1 MKYEKDKITVIIP
14 VYNVENYLERCLK
27 SILYNT
33 YTNLEIICVNDGSTD
48 NSKKILEDYSQRDK
62 RVIVINKKNNGIS
75 SARNAGIKIATGEY
89 IAFVD
94 SDDWIHEKYF
104 ENLIRGI
111 DTADLVICNYIRSYK
126 SGSVETDDAYR
137 VQSISPIDVL
147 KNKELKSYVWGK
159 LFRHQLVDEIR
170 FCESEK
176 LEDSLYNMDVL
187 LNNKNLK
194 INHVGV
200 PLYYYF
206 VRAGSLVNNIEAYSV
221 LSLAKCFKE
230 YYDKENEAEW
240 KKVLAIE
247 IIKRTLSARYIFI
260 IIKNKDMIRECNA
273 LMKQCVK
280 STGNMKYLI
289 LYKLPFL
296 YRAFRVLNDPTMLK
310 YEKQL

>member
-104 ENLIRGI
+104 EYLIRGI

-170 FCESEK
+170 FSESEK

-194 INHVGV
+194 INHVDI

-247 IIKRTLSARYIFI
+247 VIKRTLSARYIFI

-280 STGNMKYLI
+280 STGNTKYLI

-296 YRAFRVLNDPTMLK
+296 YRAFRILNDPTMLK

>member
-104 ENLIRGI
+104 EYLIRGI

-170 FCESEK
+170 FSESEE

-194 INHVGV
+194 INHVDV

-206 VRAGSLVNNIEAYSV
+206 VRADSLVNNIEAYSV

>member
-1 MKYEKDKITVIIP
+1 MSLLYRKR
-14 VYNVENYLERCLK
+14 NVENYLERCLK

-104 ENLIRGI
+104 EYLIRGI

-170 FCESEK
+170 FSESEK

-194 INHVGV
+194 INHVDI

-280 STGNMKYLI
+280 STGNTKYLI

-296 YRAFRVLNDPTMLK
+296 YRAFRILNDPTMLK

>member
-104 ENLIRGI
+104 EYLIRGI

>member
-1 MKYEKDKITVIIP
+1 MKYEKDKITAIIP

-48 NSKKILEDYSQRDK
+48 NSKKILEDYSKRDK
-62 RVIVINKKNNGIS
+62 RVVVINKKNAGVS

-104 ENLIRGI
+104 EYLIRGI
-111 DTADLVICNYIRSYK
+111 DTADLVICNYIRSYR

-170 FCESEK
+170 FSESEK

-194 INHVGV
+194 INHVDV

-260 IIKNKDMIRECNA
+260 IIKNKDMIR
-273 LMKQCVK
+273 
-280 STGNMKYLI
+280 G
-289 LYKLPFL
+289 
-296 YRAFRVLNDPTMLK
+296 
-310 YEKQL
+310 

>member
-1 MKYEKDKITVIIP
+1 MKYEKDKITVIIT

-48 NSKKILEDYSQRDK
+48 NSKKILEDYSKRDK
-62 RVIVINKKNNGIS
+62 RVVVINKKNAGVS
-75 SARNAGIKIATGEY
+75 SARNAGIKIATDEY

-104 ENLIRGI
+104 EYLIRGI
-111 DTADLVICNYIRSYK
+111 DTADLVICNYIRSYR

-170 FCESEK
+170 FSESEK

-194 INHVGV
+194 INHVDV

-296 YRAFRVLNDPTMLK
+296 YRAFRILNDPTMLK

>member
-104 ENLIRGI
+104 EYLIRGI

-137 VQSISPIDVL
+137 VQSISHIDVL

-170 FCESEK
+170 FSESEK

-194 INHVGV
+194 INHVDV

-206 VRAGSLVNNIEAYSV
+206 VRADSLVNNIEAYSV

>member
-1 MKYEKDKITVIIP
+1 MKYEKGKITVIIP

-48 NSKKILEDYSQRDK
+48 NSKKILEDYSKRDK
-62 RVIVINKKNNGIS
+62 RIIVINKKNNGVS

-104 ENLIRGI
+104 EYLIRGI

-170 FCESEK
+170 FSESEK

-194 INHVGV
+194 INHVDV

>member
-104 ENLIRGI
+104 EYLIRGI

-170 FCESEK
+170 FSESEK

-194 INHVGV
+194 INHVDV

-206 VRAGSLVNNIEAYSV
+206 VRADSLVNNIEAYSV

-296 YRAFRVLNDPTMLK
+296 YRAFRILNDPTMLK

>member
-104 ENLIRGI
+104 EYLIRGI

-170 FCESEK
+170 FSESEK

-194 INHVGV
+194 INHVDV

-206 VRAGSLVNNIEAYSV
+206 VRADSLVNNIEAYSV

-310 YEKQL
+310 FEKQL

>member
-104 ENLIRGI
+104 EYLIRGI

-170 FCESEK
+170 FSESEK

-194 INHVGV
+194 INHVDI

-260 IIKNKDMIRECNA
+260 IIKNKDMIRECND

-280 STGNMKYLI
+280 STENTKYLI

-296 YRAFRVLNDPTMLK
+296 YRAFRILNDPTMLK

>member
-62 RVIVINKKNNGIS
+62 RVVVINKKNAGVS

-104 ENLIRGI
+104 EYLIRAI
-111 DTADLVICNYIRSYK
+111 NTADLAICNYMRSYK
-126 SGSVETDDAYR
+126 SGIVEADDAYR
-137 VQSISPIDVL
+137 VHPISPIDVF

-206 VRAGSLVNNIEAYSV
+206 VRVGSLVNNIEAYSV

-260 IIKNKDMIRECNA
+260 IIKNKDMIRECND

-280 STGNMKYLI
+280 STGNTKYLI

-296 YRAFRVLNDPTMLK
+296 YRAFRILNDPTMLK

>member
-48 NSKKILEDYSQRDK
+48 NSKKILEDYSKRDK
-62 RVIVINKKNNGIS
+62 RVVVINKKNAGVS

-104 ENLIRGI
+104 EYLIRGI
-111 DTADLVICNYIRSYK
+111 DTADLVICNYIRSYR

-170 FCESEK
+170 FSESEK

-194 INHVGV
+194 INHVDI

-280 STGNMKYLI
+280 STGNTKYLI

-296 YRAFRVLNDPTMLK
+296 YRAFRILNDPTMLK

>member
-104 ENLIRGI
+104 EYLIRGI

-170 FCESEK
+170 FSESEK

-194 INHVGV
+194 INHVDV

-206 VRAGSLVNNIEAYSV
+206 VRADSLVNNIEAYSV

>member
-1 MKYEKDKITVIIP
+1 MKYEKDKITAIIP

-48 NSKKILEDYSQRDK
+48 NSKKILEDYSKRDK
-62 RVIVINKKNNGIS
+62 RVVVINKKNAGVS

-104 ENLIRGI
+104 EYLIRGI
-111 DTADLVICNYIRSYK
+111 DTADLVICNYIRSYR

-170 FCESEK
+170 FSESEK

-194 INHVGV
+194 INHVDV

-260 IIKNKDMIRECNA
+260 IIKNKDMIREYSCAMKSHFRKFGNQMSGSGNHLCNYA
-273 LMKQCVK
+273 SL
-280 STGNMKYLI
+280 L
-289 LYKLPFL
+289 
-296 YRAFRVLNDPTMLK
+296 A
-310 YEKQL
+310 